1 MLQTKEISL
10 SLAALSTDT
19 RFFSVEKQCENAS
32 LFLIGWFQVQCRLV
46 LALNPCLQA
55 LQHSNEW
62 WFLWPQFESCKES
75 RILEPALIQEKRYA
89 HSSFHHIGTHN
100 PEKYFNRVPLES
112 CFPKHVMFP
121 MQSFMSKTEWQNFLF
136 HSTSSFSVIRKTSW
150 TSLESLF
157 LRSVWSISKVSWIA
171 DLNQWTNLQFS

>member
-62 WFLWPQFESCKES
+62 
-75 RILEPALIQEKRYA
+75 
-89 HSSFHHIGTHN
+89 
-100 PEKYFNRVPLES
+100 
-112 CFPKHVMFP
+112 
-121 MQSFMSKTEWQNFLF
+121 
-136 HSTSSFSVIRKTSW
+136 
-150 TSLESLF
+150 
-157 LRSVWSISKVSWIA
+157 
-171 DLNQWTNLQFS
+171 